1 MEAGVTP
8 IPLIKWLF
16 ILVSLLVLASF
27 IVLIFWAPDFR
38 KKGGHR
44 GFIIAGT
51 VLHLAFLLLIALLYA
66 APRIIGDTDE
76 IRKIIFPIAHFLFDK
91 APFLVLITK
100 FALIIFQA
108 WMGFDL
114 FLEKQYPLG
123 KRFLGAIPVLAV
135 FFNGMVLGLLILIV
149 MGAIMFTYHFF
160 VKRAESPGNK
170 TAPAGT
176 GKQQGPGM
184 VFEAGPPS
192 PVKQEPKVK
201 PVPSCKAA
209 ALTVQADHIS
219 TLKSRGGEFSAALN
233 GKIIHLQDR
242 LLFEN
247 ILVAVTRVEPQGPVK
262 ITNETNISI
271 HGSEEPVILHCLHCG
286 EIQQQIQNKCSA
298 CGSKLPVHVF

>member
-1 MEAGVTP
+1 MASGVTP

-16 ILVSLLVLASF
+16 ILVSLLVLASL

-44 GFIIAGT
+44 GIIITGT
-51 VLHLAFLLLIALLYA
+51 VLHLAFLALLGLFAY
-66 APRIIGDTDE
+66 PRIIPLTGTLGNALYH
-76 IRKIIFPIAHFLFDK
+76 IWHFLFEE
-91 APFLVLITK
+91 AHLIVLVTK

-108 WMGFDL
+108 WMSFDL
-114 FLEKQYPLG
+114 FLEKQYPVG

-135 FFNGMVLGLLILIV
+135 IFNGMVLGLLILIV

-160 VKRAESPGNK
+160 VKRAESPGNR
-170 TAPAGT
+170 TAPTGT
-176 GKQQGPGM
+176 GKQQGPDM

-192 PVKQEPKVK
+192 PVKQEPKDK
-201 PVPSCKAA
+201 SVPSCKAA

-219 TLKSRGGEFSAALN
+219 ALKSRGGEFSAALN

-271 HGSEEPVILHCLHCG
+271 RSSEEPVILHCMHCG
-286 EIQQQIQNKCSA
+286 EIQQQIQKKCST
-298 CGSKLPVHVF
+298 CGLKLPVHVL